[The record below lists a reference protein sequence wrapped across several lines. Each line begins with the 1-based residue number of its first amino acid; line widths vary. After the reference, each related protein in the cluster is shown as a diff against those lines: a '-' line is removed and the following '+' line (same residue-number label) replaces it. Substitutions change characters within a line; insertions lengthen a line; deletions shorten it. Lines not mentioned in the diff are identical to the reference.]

1 MVSSD
6 TDAKRAALAARRLA
20 RRGAKARE
28 RPEELSRPPVAPL
41 SSQFGMATFLGE
53 HTAFIEQQL
62 AEIRAAYEGVR
73 LVDRYRVDEVAI
85 ADGRCL
91 RLRHST
97 SIGALRLPAAE
108 LVRRV
113 LSSRLDLVRGIG
125 PYRRA
130 SFHQRGVLTLFEL
143 ADPSSPASYQAE
155 AGVVLAEIAACDL
168 TALHERLRVRL
179 GGRGQILAA
188 LLAAMVDLS
197 DIGFLDVE
205 TLGLANEP
213 IFLVGVGRF
222 VGDAFVVDQY
232 LAPQPA
238 DEPAALAA
246 GLDALAGTQL
256 LVTYNGRTADV
267 PWIRSRCFYHGL
279 PSVPQVAHLDLLYG
293 TRRRWIYDED
303 RLPDARLPTVQRQL
317 LGLDR
322 PAHDVPSHLVPQF
335 YDAYVAS
342 SDDECLLVPIIDH
355 NRSDIEAL
363 ASLLELLCAEAL
375 ALDGAVPG

>member
-1 MVSSD
+1 M
-6 TDAKRAALAARRLA
+6 
-20 RRGAKARE
+20 
-28 RPEELSRPPVAPL
+28 APL
-41 SSQFGMATFLGE
+41 GPQFEIASFPGE
-53 HTAFIEQQL
+53 PSAFAEQRL

-73 LVDRYRVDEVAI
+73 LVERYRVDEVAT

-108 LVRRV
+108 LVRSV
-113 LSSRLDLVRGIG
+113 LTSRLDLVRGIG
-125 PYRRA
+125 PYRRT
-130 SFHQRGVLTLFEL
+130 SFHERGVLTLFEL
-143 ADPSSPASYQAE
+143 ADLRLPASYRA
-155 AGVVLAEIAACDL
+155 AAAVVLAEIAAGDL
-168 TALHERLRVRL
+168 TALHERMRGRL
-179 GGRGQILAA
+179 GGRGQILAT
-188 LLAAMVDLS
+188 LLAATVDLS
-197 DIGFLDVE
+197 AIGFLDVE
-205 TLGLANEP
+205 TLGLSNEP

-222 VGDAFVVDQY
+222 VGDAFVVEQY
-232 LAPQPA
+232 LAPRPA

-246 GLDALAGTQL
+246 GLDALAGVQV

-279 PSVPQVAHLDLLYG
+279 PPVPQVTHLDLLYG
-293 TRRRWIYDED
+293 TRRRWIHEEA

-335 YDAYVAS
+335 YDAYAAS
-342 SDDECLLVPIIDH
+342 PDDECLLVPIIDH

-375 ALDGAVPG
+375 ALDGVVPG